1 MYIMKISPAKNCD
14 YAPNF
19 KGSFVK
25 EGAFKNLEKSLTG
38 TEKDTFNKIIKSIE
52 DTKDDHQWWFD
63 ISSLRNGRLKVAI
76 IGQLKK
82 DGTPKKPG
90 YFIDEAKNS
99 LDLFKKLS
107 TWYKNNVEG
116 YKG

>member
-1 MYIMKISPAKNCD
+1 MYIMKINPAQN
-14 YAPNF
+14 YAQTPNY
-19 KGSFVK
+19 KGSFFK
-25 EGAFKNLEKSLTG
+25 EHAFKELEKSLNS

-52 DTKDDHQWWFD
+52 DTKDDHNWWFD
-63 ISSLRNGRLKVAI
+63 ISSLHNGSLKIAV
-76 IGQLKK
+76 IGQLNK

-90 YFIDEAKNS
+90 YFLDEAKNA